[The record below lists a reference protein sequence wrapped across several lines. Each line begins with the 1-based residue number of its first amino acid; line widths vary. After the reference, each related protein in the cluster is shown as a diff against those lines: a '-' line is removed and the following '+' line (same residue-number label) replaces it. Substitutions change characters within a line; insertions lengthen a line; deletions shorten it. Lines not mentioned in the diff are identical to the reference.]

1 MTEAPKTSLPWYLGV
16 SENDYDDDDDDDDID
31 DDDDNGESE
40 WLKRPGQAFPDIWA
54 WVIVSI
60 SLLTAPSLRSFLS
73 SSSSS

>member
-1 MTEAPKTSLPWYLGV
+1 MTEATKTSIPWNLGM
-16 SENDYDDDDDDDDID
+16 SDDDDDEDDDVD